1 MESRLQMHS
10 HPIDY
15 ALDFTLYIY
24 TADEPLAGVIN
35 S

>member
-1 MESRLQMHS
+1 MENRLQINP

>member
-1 MESRLQMHS
+1 MENRLRINP

-15 ALDFTLYIY
+15 ALDFAPYIY
-24 TADEPLAGVIN
+24 TADEPLAVVIN